1 MLGPDAA
8 LETAYSSACNH
19 RVELTQPSLQSV
31 ENHEL
36 QEFIATRFEAVGV
49 IQRNALTCWEQSVDL
64 LKQSCRHWFA
74 AKFLEEHHFLHR
86 YRPLSY
92 IPGRAPRLFHARR
105 AAAPREAGRLGA
117 RLGARLG
124 PIQRPTLRRLP
135 PGCGR
140 SQRPWRLL
148 TWQAPRPG
156 PGSLQ
161 NASGCI
167 TSAHLRACT
176 KPVGT
181 MVGFALFGGHRGV
194 AQGRPAG
201 RIGPWTVA
209 TSRIRCYRTM
219 SPPPGTQLTGCF
231 GNEVGY
237 ARPQSGRAIGQ
248 ATHFIWSFGNEVSI
262 LDHSRAEPSHRHTM
276 HRVSFK

>member
-1 MLGPDAA
+1 M
-8 LETAYSSACNH
+8 N
-19 RVELTQPSLQSV
+19 
-31 ENHEL
+31 
-36 QEFIATRFEAVGV
+36 
-49 IQRNALTCWEQSVDL
+49 L
-64 LKQSCRHWFA
+64 LYTPA
-74 AKFLEEHHFLHR
+74 
-86 YRPLSY
+86 
-92 IPGRAPRLFHARR
+92 R
-105 AAAPREAGRLGA
+105 AAPVSPSAAQRHRRHAAHAPLGGGSASGPASGQSSGLRSAASLPDSGAPQTAMAPADVAG
-117 RLGARLG
+117 
-124 PIQRPTLRRLP
+124 
-135 PGCGR
+135 
-140 SQRPWRLL
+140 
-148 TWQAPRPG
+148 APAG

>member
-1 MLGPDAA
+1 MRSRSGRSALICCNRVADIGLRRNSSKSIAYFTKGAMNLLYTPARAA
-8 LETAYSSACNH
+8 LCYPC
-19 RVELTQPSLQSV
+19 
-31 ENHEL
+31 
-36 QEFIATRFEAVGV
+36 
-49 IQRNALTCWEQSVDL
+49 
-64 LKQSCRHWFA
+64 
-74 AKFLEEHHFLHR
+74 
-86 YRPLSY
+86 
-92 IPGRAPRLFHARR
+92 R
-105 AAAPREAGRLGA
+105 AAAPPPRRGGPG
-117 RLGARLG
+117 LGARLG
-124 PIQRPTLRRLP
+124 PSPLP
-135 PGCGR
+135 DSG
-140 SQRPWRLL
+140 
-148 TWQAPRPG
+148 APQTAMAPADVAGAPAG

-248 ATHFIWSFGNEVSI
+248 AHNSRGALEMRSVCNPSFHCKS
-262 LDHSRAEPSHRHTM
+262 
-276 HRVSFK
+276 